1 LAGAAEGSQKRGGTE
16 ERGLKG
22 QSGSGVLG
30 EGAASPH
37 QVGGR
42 LGEQWKLSSGVQGKA
57 MAEIDFCVFYAIDD
71 KGSLNGCCFIPQ
83 KASITTIWS

>member
-1 LAGAAEGSQKRGGTE
+1 VPIIYSGRPYPAESGAAEGSQKPEGTE
-16 ERGLKG
+16 ERGQKGQFG

-42 LGEQWKLSSGVQGKA
+42 LGEQWKLSSAVWAK
-57 MAEIDFCVFYAIDD
+57 
-71 KGSLNGCCFIPQ
+71 PWQ
-83 KASITTIWS
+83 KSIFVCLLSHR